1 MSTINGVLGPIDS
14 AGLGFTLMH
23 EHVAAGSAGVWQA
36 WPELFGGREAHIERV
51 AGILVDAKAGGLRT
65 FVDVTTID
73 LGRDIRLIRDVA
85 ERSGVNIIACTGHW
99 LDPSRSMAART
110 VEELTALFVKEIE
123 QGIEGTTIKAGIL
136 KLANDDT
143 PRLSRFGEKAARAV
157 ARAHLATG
165 VPITTHAGAKLEIGF
180 RQAEVFEE
188 EGVAPRHVIIGHSDD
203 TDSMHYLTGLMDKGY
218 WVGLDRLPMPDPPF
232 AVRAGTCAALI
243 ERGYADQH
251 GSAIEAGTDP
261 LPDVVLE
268 VDHTTDVRRRK
279 LSLYE
284 EGGFAEVWVLV
295 TAQSRWG
302 LARVTIHV
310 LDGGAYRVAPQ
321 SAAIPGWKSEEIHRA
336 LTEDPWSESTRA
348 ALERVALAMG
358 AREGT
363 TPEDDPHSRSLIRRG
378 RVEGQREGYAEGRRD
393 GEARGRREER
403 AAMVLAMLRA
413 RGIEVSPDLE
423 EDLEAL
429 AGDVPAAELM
439 TAVQTCTDEAD
450 FFRRVR
456 ESIR

>member
-36 WPELFGGREAHIERV
+36 WPELFGGREAHIDRV
-51 AGILVDAKAGGLRT
+51 AGILVDAKTGGLRT

-188 EGVAPRHVIIGHSDD
+188 EGVDPRHVIIGHSDD

-232 AVRAGTCAALI
+232 DVRAGTCAALI
-243 ERGYADQH
+243 ERGYADQLILSH
-251 GSAIEAGTDP
+251 DYP
-261 LPDVVLE
+261 L
-268 VDHTTDVRRRK
+268 
-279 LSLYE
+279 
-284 EGGFAEVWVLV
+284 GIA
-295 TAQSRWG
+295 
-302 LARVTIHV
+302 LAPT
-310 LDGGAYRVAPQ
+310 AYREQEWEPMNPDGIQFIQKRFLPGLRERGV
-321 SAAIPGWKSEEIHRA
+321 SAAVCEQ
-336 LTEDPWSESTRA
+336 LTVDNPR
-348 ALERVALAMG
+348 RFF
-358 AREGT
+358 EG
-363 TPEDDPHSRSLIRRG
+363 
-378 RVEGQREGYAEGRRD
+378 
-393 GEARGRREER
+393 
-403 AAMVLAMLRA
+403 
-413 RGIEVSPDLE
+413 
-423 EDLEAL
+423 
-429 AGDVPAAELM
+429 
-439 TAVQTCTDEAD
+439 
-450 FFRRVR
+450 
-456 ESIR
+456 

>member
-14 AGLGFTLMH
+14 ADLGFTLMH
-23 EHVAAGSAGVWQA
+23 EHVAVASAGFWQA
-36 WPELFGGREAHIERV
+36 WPELFGGREAYIERT
-51 AGILVDAKAGGLRT
+51 AGILAEAKAGGVQT

-110 VEELTALFVKEIE
+110 VEEMTALFVKEIE

-143 PRLSRFGEKAARAV
+143 PQLSRFGEKAARAV

-188 EGVAPRHVIIGHSDD
+188 EGVDPRHVIIGHSDD

-243 ERGYADQH
+243 ERGYADQLILSH
-251 GSAIEAGTDP
+251 DYP
-261 LPDVVLE
+261 LGIALAPTAFRDKEWGPMNPDGIQFIHKRFLP
-268 VDHTTDVRRRK
+268 
-279 LSLYE
+279 
-284 EGGFAEVWVLV
+284 
-295 TAQSRWG
+295 G
-302 LARVTIHV
+302 LRERGV
-310 LDGGAYRVAPQ
+310 
-321 SAAIPGWKSEEIHRA
+321 SAAVCEQ
-336 LTEDPWSESTRA
+336 LTVDNPR
-348 ALERVALAMG
+348 RFF
-358 AREGT
+358 EG
-363 TPEDDPHSRSLIRRG
+363 
-378 RVEGQREGYAEGRRD
+378 
-393 GEARGRREER
+393 
-403 AAMVLAMLRA
+403 
-413 RGIEVSPDLE
+413 
-423 EDLEAL
+423 
-429 AGDVPAAELM
+429 
-439 TAVQTCTDEAD
+439 
-450 FFRRVR
+450 
-456 ESIR
+456 